1 MIEGENFFKEIYQV
15 NINQS
20 HRVMGTK
27 EIDWNRIKKI
37 KDPKKD
43 KEAIVQ
49 EISFKGNVTE
59 EALEGLHPSQ
69 RLLFLW
75 AMET

>member
-1 MIEGENFFKEIYQV
+1 
-15 NINQS
+15 
-20 HRVMGTK
+20 MGTK
-27 EIDWNRIKKI
+27 EIDWNRIKKQRPQ
-37 KDPKKD
+37 KAVG
-43 KEAIVQ
+43 KEAIIQ

>member
-1 MIEGENFFKEIYQV
+1 
-15 NINQS
+15 
-20 HRVMGTK
+20 MGTK

>member
-1 MIEGENFFKEIYQV
+1 M

-20 HRVMGTK
+20 PRVMGTK
-27 EIDWNRIKKI
+27 EIDQNRIKNQRPQKVV
-37 KDPKKD
+37 D

-49 EISFKGNVTE
+49 EISFKGFVTE

>member
-1 MIEGENFFKEIYQV
+1 MVDN
-15 NINQS
+15 
-20 HRVMGTK
+20 
-27 EIDWNRIKKI
+27 
-37 KDPKKD
+37 
-43 KEAIVQ
+43 EAIIQ
-49 EISFKGNVTE
+49 EISFKGTETE